1 MTIKSKHSNLPLTS
15 SHWGSYRVESEGG
28 RPVALHSFEEDI
40 DPSKIGNGILD
51 VLEGPTRITQPMV
64 SKSWYQHGPGSAAEK
79 RGSDSFVAV
88 SWDEAYRLVAKEL
101 ARVRE
106 QKGNESIY
114 GGSYGWASAGRF
126 HHAQS
131 QLHRFLNC
139 IGGYTRSVNS
149 YSLAAGEVIVPHVL
163 GAFMSLMYR
172 QTDWQSVVENTELL
186 VAFGGMPLSNSQ
198 ISSGGLGRHRTREAL
213 LQASQAGVQF
223 VNVSPIKTD
232 VLEALNAQWLAPRP
246 STDVALLLAIAHT
259 LVVEGLSD
267 TDFLERYTVGSKEF
281 EAYLLG
287 HSDGIQKNAQWAESI
302 TEIPAEQITSL
313 ARKMANSK
321 TMISVSWSLTRQDHG
336 EQPYWAAIAV
346 ASMLGQIGLPGTGIT
361 FGYGATNGVGLEKP
375 IVPYLAFP
383 QGKNP
388 VKSFIPVSRISDMLL
403 QPGES
408 FDYNGQTGTY
418 PDIKLVYW
426 AGGNPFHHHQDLS
439 KLLTA
444 WQKPDTVIVHDWCWN
459 ALTKHA
465 DIVLPCTTTL
475 ERTDIA
481 MGPRDPY
488 IIVMEQVSPAIGQA
502 KNDYDIF
509 SGIAKA
515 LGVEKS
521 FTENRTSEQWQEWL
535 YNGSVESAGKCG
547 VKLPSLTELREK
559 KWHKLEE
566 PAEPNVIFSEFRRD
580 PAQHPLPT
588 PSGKIELHSSTIRSF
603 NYDDCVAHPAW
614 YEPQEWLGSTNKD
627 YPLHLISN
635 QPHNKL
641 HSQLD
646 HGSVSRASKIKGRE
660 PVTINSF
667 DAEARKIKAGDVVRL
682 FNTRGACLAAAN
694 ISDNIRRGVLQISTG
709 AWMDLVA
716 QDDGS
721 LLCVHGNPN
730 LLTLDKG
737 TSKLAQGPTAHSCLV
752 QIECFV
758 GELPSI
764 TAFLPPA
771 IETGK

>member
-1 MTIKSKHSNLPLTS
+1 MTVNSKHSNLPLTS
-15 SHWGSYRVESEGG
+15 SHWGSYRVESQSGK
-28 RPVALHSFEEDI
+28 PVAFHSFEEDV
-40 DPSKIGNGILD
+40 DPSSIGDGILD
-51 VLEGPTRITQPMV
+51 VLEGPTRITKPMV
-64 SKSWYQHGPGSAAEK
+64 RKSWYQDGPGSATEK
-79 RGSDSFVAV
+79 RGKDSFVTV
-88 SWDEAYRLVAKEL
+88 SWDEAYKLVAREL
-101 ARVRE
+101 TRVRE
-106 QKGNESIY
+106 QHGNEGIY

-163 GAFMSLMYR
+163 GAFTSLMYR
-172 QTDWQSVVENTELL
+172 QTAWQSVIDNTELL

-232 VLEALNAQWLAPRP
+232 VLDTLNAQWIAPRP

-259 LVVEGLSD
+259 LCVEDLCD
-267 TDFLERYTVGSKEF
+267 KDFLERYTVGFQEF
-281 EAYLLG
+281 EEYLLG
-287 HSDGIQKNAQWAESI
+287 RSDGIEKNAQWAELI
-302 TEIPAEQITSL
+302 TEIPANQITSL
-313 ARKMANSK
+313 AKKMAASK

-361 FGYGATNGVGLEKP
+361 FGYGATNGVGLEKQE
-375 IVPYLAFP
+375 VTYTAFP

-388 VKSFIPVSRISDMLL
+388 VDSFIPVSRISDMLL
-403 QPGES
+403 HPGEP
-408 FDYNGQTGTY
+408 FDYNGRQGIY
-418 PDIKLVYW
+418 PDIELVYW

-439 KLLTA
+439 KFLTA

-488 IIVMEQVSPAIGQA
+488 IIAMEQISAPVGQA

-509 SGIAKA
+509 SGIAQA
-515 LGVEKS
+515 LNVEKI

-535 YNGSVESAGKCG
+535 YNGSMESVAKYGVE
-547 VKLPSLTELREK
+547 LPSLAELREK
-559 KWHKLEE
+559 KWHKLED
-566 PAEPNVIFSEFRRD
+566 PTEPNVIFSEFRHD
-580 PAQHPLPT
+580 PVQNPLST
-588 PSGKIELHSSTIRSF
+588 PSGRIELHSSTIARF
-603 NYDDCVAHPAW
+603 NYDDCVGHPAW
-614 YEPQEWLGSTNKD
+614 YEPQEWLGSTNSD

-635 QPHNKL
+635 QPRNKL

-660 PVTINSF
+660 PVVINSF
-667 DAEARKIKAGDVVRL
+667 DAKARQIKAGDVVRL
-682 FNTRGACLAAAN
+682 FNSRGACLAGAI
-694 ISDNIRRGVLQISTG
+694 ISDDIRRGVLQMSTG
-709 AWMDLVA
+709 AWMDLVT

-721 LLCVHGNPN
+721 LMCVHGNPN
-730 LLTLDKG
+730 MLTLDKG

-752 QIECFV
+752 EIECFV
-758 GELPSI
+758 GELPPV
-764 TAFLPPA
+764 TAFQPPV
-771 IETGK
+771 IN